1 MPTLM
6 GPVPTTSPGQLLSAI
21 WNMICVYCRAH
32 GVPMPT
38 LMGPVPTTSPGQPVP
53 DFTFLYGLDLLTF
66 NQAAINAFDLQ
77 SALDFPMDPATFVI
91 GVAIMGIPARES
103 KRTCQS
109 PARLMLENVKKET
122 KRSRARRCGFSLR
135 LARVVCLFCLLCL
148 CLVRVVGS

>member
-1 MPTLM
+1 
-6 GPVPTTSPGQLLSAI
+6 
-21 WNMICVYCRAH
+21 
-32 GVPMPT
+32 MPT

-135 LARVVCLFCLLCL
+135 LGHTARVWSVCSVFCVSVLS
-148 CLVRVVGS
+148 V